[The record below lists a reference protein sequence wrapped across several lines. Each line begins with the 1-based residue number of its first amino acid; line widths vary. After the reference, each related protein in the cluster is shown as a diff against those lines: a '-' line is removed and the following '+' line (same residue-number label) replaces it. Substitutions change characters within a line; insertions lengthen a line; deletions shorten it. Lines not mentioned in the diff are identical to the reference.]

1 MTEVIVPTRRGG
13 TVMGR
18 ERVGGAVPGE
28 HRRRRGVSGTPLE
41 LLLFHTDP
49 RVVAEATEAGIDG
62 FIVDW
67 ERRGKVRRQG
77 GEGTEI
83 KKEQLPGLGHGRA
96 ATPGPGVVPAQR
108 FRSVDGPR
116 GRAGGAGGGRRAA
129 AADGS
134 RPP

>member
-67 ERRGKVRRQG
+67 ERRGKVRRQA

-83 KKEQLPGLGHGRA
+83 NNDTLADLERVRA
-96 ATPGPGVVPAQR
+96 AT
-108 FRSVDGPR
+108 R
-116 GRAGGAGGGRRAA
+116 GRVLCRL
-129 AADGS
+129 
-134 RPP
+134 